1 MSAWNPFGQNYRVIQ
16 KCNCTFQI
24 IAVPKTSFIWKK
36 FQMQMDSAN
45 VLYGFCAQN
54 AFQTYFL
61 CIFCRPYSHP
71 VRTTTFGLWTATFT
85 SSENG
90 PCRITV
96 KLLKTCSSYHV
107 NSETFC
113 FVEKKVCPNKWK
125 WSLSESRLILPAA
138 VFSVNVDNAL
148 EITELK

>member
-1 MSAWNPFGQNYRVIQ
+1 
-16 KCNCTFQI
+16 
-24 IAVPKTSFIWKK
+24 
-36 FQMQMDSAN
+36 MQMDSAN

-54 AFQTYFL
+54 AFQTYLL

-71 VRTTTFGLWTATFT
+71 VRTTTYGQWTATFT

-148 EITELK
+148 EIRKSKVERREVLECFSSGKLGPRTHFSTTRHQGKL